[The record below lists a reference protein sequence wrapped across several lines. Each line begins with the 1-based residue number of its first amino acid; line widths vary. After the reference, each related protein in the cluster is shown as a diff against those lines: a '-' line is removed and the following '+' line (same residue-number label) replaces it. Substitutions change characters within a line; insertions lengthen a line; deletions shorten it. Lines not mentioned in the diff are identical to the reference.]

1 MLVELVDKNPGDV
14 GGAPLEVDGRTQLV
28 EAFRVP
34 EGFDH
39 SSVGMFNTNTFWI
52 KPNTLMNSDFS
63 LPWHR
68 VSKS

>member
-1 MLVELVDKNPGDV
+1 MLAALQ
-14 GGAPLEVDGRTQLV
+14 EVDGRTQLV

-39 SSVGMFNTNTFWI
+39 SSVGMFNTKFWI

-63 LPWHR
+63 LPWHYCFQ
-68 VSKS
+68 KS